1 MVSAGLDENE
11 QHQQEKATNQLQWL
25 QPIMKRLT
33 YISRLSE
40 TLSDAEIE
48 KIGVWSR
55 QNNQALDITGVLIHF
70 SDFFFQIIEGEE
82 TTIDR
87 LYKKIKRDQRHKDVL
102 CLKTEHRVK
111 ERLFPDWSMNIIN
124 LNHSTDALIHPVK
137 ILLQAITESHGVIAQ
152 YTQPAVLNII
162 NKGLNPLAMASRKVE
177 KIILFG
183 DIVSFSA
190 LSEKLPVEQI
200 VLMLNRYLEISSDQI
215 SKMGGEV
222 TKYVGDCVMA
232 YFDPERADNA
242 IEACLNILDALQGER
257 SLAEKGSHKR
267 LLHCGFG
274 LSQGVVIEGNM
285 GSAIKKDYTII
296 GDPVNTAARLE
307 ALTRVV
313 RKTIVMSDQVKN
325 GCRREWPFASLGKH
339 DLKGKQEMTEL
350 YSIDHDLVNAFDESD
365 QIGRQIKE
373 MDGF

>member
-1 MVSAGLDENE
+1 
-11 QHQQEKATNQLQWL
+11 
-25 QPIMKRLT
+25 MKRLT

-87 LYKKIKRDQRHKDVL
+87 LYEKIKRDQRHKDVL
-102 CLKTEHRVK
+102 CLKTEHQVE

-200 VLMLNRYLEISSDQI
+200 VLMLNRYLEISSDLI

-222 TKYVGDCVMA
+222 TKFVGDCVMA
-232 YFDPERADNA
+232 YFDPELADNA
-242 IEACLNILDALQGER
+242 IEACLNILDELQRER
-257 SLAEKGSHKR
+257 SLAQKGNPMR

-307 ALTRVV
+307 ALTRAV
-313 RKTIVMSDQVKN
+313 RKTIVLSEQVKN
-325 GCRREWPFASLGKH
+325 SARREWPFASLGRH

-350 YSIDHDLVNAFDESD
+350 YSMDHDLVNAFNESNK
-365 QIGRQIKE
+365 IERQIKE
-373 MDGF
+373 MDGL

>member
-1 MVSAGLDENE
+1 M
-11 QHQQEKATNQLQWL
+11 
-25 QPIMKRLT
+25 
-33 YISRLSE
+33 
-40 TLSDAEIE
+40 
-48 KIGVWSR
+48 
-55 QNNQALDITGVLIHF
+55 
-70 SDFFFQIIEGEE
+70 
-82 TTIDR
+82 
-87 LYKKIKRDQRHKDVL
+87 
-102 CLKTEHRVK
+102 
-111 ERLFPDWSMNIIN
+111 
-124 LNHSTDALIHPVK
+124 K

-200 VLMLNRYLEISSDQI
+200 VLMLNRYLEISSDLI

-222 TKYVGDCVMA
+222 TKFVGDCVMA
-232 YFDPERADNA
+232 YFDPELADNA
-242 IEACLNILDALQGER
+242 IEACLNILDELQRER
-257 SLAEKGSHKR
+257 SLAQKGNPMR

-307 ALTRVV
+307 ALTRAV
-313 RKTIVMSDQVKN
+313 RKTIVLSEQVKN
-325 GCRREWPFASLGKH
+325 SARREWPFASLGRH

-350 YSIDHDLVNAFDESD
+350 YSMDHDLVNAFNESNK
-365 QIGRQIKE
+365 IERQIKE
-373 MDGF
+373 MDGL